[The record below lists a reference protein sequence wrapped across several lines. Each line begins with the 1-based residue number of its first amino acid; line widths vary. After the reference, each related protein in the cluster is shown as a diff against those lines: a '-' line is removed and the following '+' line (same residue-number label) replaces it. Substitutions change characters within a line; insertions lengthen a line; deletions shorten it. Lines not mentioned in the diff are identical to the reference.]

1 VFFYC
6 TSKINNYY
14 KVGIAESVSH
24 IKKRLTTYR
33 STYPKA
39 TIKLFSE
46 LGDPYNIEWS
56 FKNKFRDFRVEKS
69 ECYRVKFNIIYK
81 HFLKYQHQSN
91 HLHQYWNYNELFL
104 SEYYFNKQVPDHEYA
119 LRERQQREHMFD
131 GFIPVAHFSRSNEQ
145 TEKDK
150 FKYKIIYLDIN
161 KVDLREYKSK
171 YKKHLKENGYDLVK
185 IVGYS
190 FSSPQR
196 ATIDNIIDYMCK
208 RYELSKTELLSKK
221 KTLDIV
227 RARNIIHNLLS
238 EKYKMNL
245 SNIGRHF
252 KQDHTTVLHSIK
264 MKLNKQRYWSEE
276 QTIWQEFQELKEVL

>member
-1 VFFYC
+1 MTKNTNF
-6 TSKINNYY
+6 N
-14 KVGIAESVSH
+14 E
-24 IKKRLTTYR
+24 
-33 STYPKA
+33 
-39 TIKLFSE
+39 IKLAMRAGQYE
-46 LGDPYNIEWS
+46 NLNTREQ
-56 FKNKFRDFRVEKS
+56 K
-69 ECYRVKFNIIYK
+69 IYK
-81 HFLKYQHQSN
+81 NAFVN
-91 HLHQYWNYNELFL
+91 
-104 SEYYFNKQVPDHEYA
+104 
-119 LRERQQREHMFD
+119 
-131 GFIPVAHFSRSNEQ
+131 G
-145 TEKDK
+145 
-150 FKYKIIYLDIN
+150 YKLA
-161 KVDLREYKSK
+161 
-171 YKKHLKENGYDLVK
+171 KKHLKENGYDLVK

-196 ATIDNIIDYMCK
+196 STIDNIIDYMCK

-264 MKLNKQRYWSEE
+264 MKSNKKRYWSEE

>member
-1 VFFYC
+1 MTKNTKF
-6 TSKINNYY
+6 N
-14 KVGIAESVSH
+14 E
-24 IKKRLTTYR
+24 
-33 STYPKA
+33 
-39 TIKLFSE
+39 IKLAMRAGHYE
-46 LGDPYNIEWS
+46 NLNTREQ
-56 FKNKFRDFRVEKS
+56 K
-69 ECYRVKFNIIYK
+69 IYK
-81 HFLKYQHQSN
+81 NAFVN
-91 HLHQYWNYNELFL
+91 
-104 SEYYFNKQVPDHEYA
+104 
-119 LRERQQREHMFD
+119 
-131 GFIPVAHFSRSNEQ
+131 G
-145 TEKDK
+145 
-150 FKYKIIYLDIN
+150 YKLA
-161 KVDLREYKSK
+161 
-171 YKKHLKENGYDLVK
+171 KKHLKENGYDLVK

-196 ATIDNIIDYMCK
+196 STIDNIIDYMCK

-264 MKLNKQRYWSEE
+264 MKANKKRYWSKE

>member
-1 VFFYC
+1 MTKNTNF
-6 TSKINNYY
+6 N
-14 KVGIAESVSH
+14 E
-24 IKKRLTTYR
+24 
-33 STYPKA
+33 
-39 TIKLFSE
+39 IKLAMRAGHYE
-46 LGDPYNIEWS
+46 NLNTREQ
-56 FKNKFRDFRVEKS
+56 K
-69 ECYRVKFNIIYK
+69 IYK
-81 HFLKYQHQSN
+81 NAFVN
-91 HLHQYWNYNELFL
+91 
-104 SEYYFNKQVPDHEYA
+104 
-119 LRERQQREHMFD
+119 
-131 GFIPVAHFSRSNEQ
+131 G
-145 TEKDK
+145 
-150 FKYKIIYLDIN
+150 YKLA
-161 KVDLREYKSK
+161 
-171 YKKHLKENGYDLVK
+171 KKHLKEDGYDLVK

-196 ATIDNIIDYMCK
+196 STIDNIIDYMCK

-264 MKLNKQRYWSEE
+264 MKANKKRYWSKE